1 MLLHPEILVANN
13 FFLELALDGGND
25 IEDATFK
32 ECRGL
37 TEVQD
42 LIEFCEVTP
51 QKWGQAS
58 CGRMIR
64 TKIPGNSQ
72 TETLI
77 LRRGMTK
84 SITLWKWFKS
94 VREGNWANQR
104 RSGSLTIY
112 DQGGNSQARFKFS
125 GAWAVKYIA
134 SDVDSAS
141 EEIEIEEIQI
151 AFESFER
158 EI

>member
-1 MLLHPEILVANN
+1 MLGHPEILVANN
-13 FFLELALDGGND
+13 FFLELALDGGNS

-32 ECRGL
+32 ECKGL
-37 TEVQD
+37 NEVQD
-42 LIEFCEVTP
+42 LIEICEVTP
-51 QKWGQAS
+51 EKWGQAS

-72 TETLI
+72 TDTLI
-77 LRRGMTK
+77 LRRGMTR
-84 SITLWKWFKS
+84 STTLWKWFKS
-94 VREGNWANQR
+94 VKNGRWANQR

-112 DQGGNSQARFKFS
+112 DQTSDPQAKFEFS

-134 SDVDSAS
+134 ADVDSAS

-158 EI
+158 VI